1 MKSGEILLR
10 LLINYGSLIQVPGQ
24 RPNRIL
30 IKFTFLQSLGP
41 KDSAHTIFKS
51 GNYLYTVTRALAADQ
66 DDCNW
71 VMAREEKEERTP
83 ALIRPL
89 TEGSRG

>member
-1 MKSGEILLR
+1 MKSGEILLC

-51 GNYLYTVTRALAADQ
+51 GNYLYTVTRA
-66 DDCNW
+66 
-71 VMAREEKEERTP
+71 V
-83 ALIRPL
+83 
-89 TEGSRG
+89 

>member
-30 IKFTFLQSLGP
+30 IKFIFLQSLGP

-51 GNYLYTVTRALAADQ
+51 GNYLYTVTKA
-66 DDCNW
+66 
-71 VMAREEKEERTP
+71 VEKQG
-83 ALIRPL
+83 LISG
-89 TEGSRG
+89 TFMVSGSC

>member
-51 GNYLYTVTRALAADQ
+51 GNYLYTVTRAVYRYTVWSDK
-66 DDCNW
+66 N
-71 VMAREEKEERTP
+71 
-83 ALIRPL
+83 
-89 TEGSRG
+89 